1 MNRYRRILLIMT
13 EVQANAA
20 LYRAMALATTSGASL
35 HVLGIHE
42 PNELQLRHALQESP
56 LPSAAFVHFSTGLQA
71 LLDEQPALGL
81 QLSFEAVESLSPRDL
96 LPACIARYAPDL
108 VIKACPGCSL
118 LDQIA
123 RNSLDQVLLH
133 ASAAPLL
140 FVPANAPAVP
150 GNVLV
155 AVDVANPSPENDALN
170 HALLAAGQQLVAQC
184 RGQLHLLSA
193 YDLPIAMLANPDLAG
208 PWADEVRDARQQP
221 FDALADAH
229 GIVHAH
235 RHFSEG
241 APLRVIKAQI
251 VALNIDVVVVGVV
264 QAKRWAKLIGD
275 TTERLVSQ
283 APCSILTVRPT
294 AAR

>member
-184 RGQLHLLSA
+184 RGSCTCSLLTTCRSPCW
-193 YDLPIAMLANPDLAG
+193 PIPTSPAPG
-208 PWADEVRDARQQP
+208 PTRCATPASSP
-221 FDALADAH
+221 
-229 GIVHAH
+229 
-235 RHFSEG
+235 ST
-241 APLRVIKAQI
+241 
-251 VALNIDVVVVGVV
+251 
-264 QAKRWAKLIGD
+264 RWPMPMASCTLIGI
-275 TTERLVSQ
+275 S
-283 APCSILTVRPT
+283 AK
-294 AAR
+294 ARRCA